1 MVLLTTKKWPD
12 VLREAPDTADG
23 LPHEIPYKDRMSA
36 RNAITRVLKFTNPEM
51 EFETKTRSK
60 PDGTLY
66 LAVWK
71 LTKGGQ
77 KS

>member
-1 MVLLTTKKWPD
+1 MVLLTVKKWPD
-12 VLREAPDTADG
+12 VLRSAPDTANG
-23 LPHEIPYKDRMSA
+23 LPHEVPWKDRMSA

-51 EFETKTRSK
+51 EFETKTRKK

-71 LTKGGQ
+71 TTKG
-77 KS
+77 S